1 MHALWIPLTAASPS
15 NGYAAT
21 VRGPKFAILGWVNP
35 HRGIFSTSC
44 LFWEFSRTKPNKR
57 LSSPAD
63 RDSEMGNGAAAA
75 SGVARVNT
83 CSRSKLKVP
92 PERERRSAAAAAAA
106 KIRGSVFA
114 LYDAGRTADE

>member
-63 RDSEMGNGAAAA
+63 RDSEMGNGAVAA

-92 PERERRSAAAAAAA
+92 PERERRSAAAAV